1 MGAVSAAPITL
12 PLALAEVDRAL
23 GEAAVLRAKLASLR
37 GEVDNVYALL
47 RQANTHNAAL
57 SIEMAQAHAE
67 REQLRD
73 SVQATTVLVEE
84 LMGDRAAL
92 RRRVEELANQADD
105 LRAASAYQRQ

>member
-1 MGAVSAAPITL
+1 MGAVSAAPVTL

-23 GEAAVLRAKLASLR
+23 GEAAALRVKLADLR

-73 SVQATTVLVEE
+73 
-84 LMGDRAAL
+84 
-92 RRRVEELANQADD
+92 
-105 LRAASAYQRQ
+105 